1 MKIKERQNQEEKFKN
16 YLINSLNFVTNDM
29 DLYTEIKLKIEQS
42 NSNTFFSDYHSH
54 FNELFSTNKEFVK
67 LVIDNKIVDHSYYY
81 NDLTTLISYYFK
93 NGDIDKIIF
102 FAELYYIHKELNHV
116 EFIISNNLTNLHK
129 RKHHRLT
136 YFLLNTSIMRIFCIR
151 KELTLK
157 NIMKKTPKLSSIYK
171 QINVINNI
179 DSF

>member
-1 MKIKERQNQEEKFKN
+1 MKIKERQNQEEKFKS
-16 YLINSLNFVTNDM
+16 YLINSLNFLIKDT
-29 DLYTEIKLKIEQS
+29 DLYTEIELKIEQS
-42 NSNTFFSDYHSH
+42 NSNTFFSDYRSH

-67 LVIDNKIVDHSYYY
+67 LVIDNKIVEHSYYY

-93 NGDIDKIIF
+93 NGDIDKIVF
-102 FAELYYIHKELNHV
+102 FAELYYIYKELNHV

-157 NIMKKTPKLSSIYK
+157 NIMKKIPKLGSIYK

>member
-1 MKIKERQNQEEKFKN
+1 MKIKERENQEEKFKS
-16 YLINSLNFVTNDM
+16 YLINSLNLTIKDT
-29 DLYTEIKLKIEQS
+29 DLHTEIKLKIEKS

-54 FNELFSTNKEFVK
+54 FNELFSTNKDFVE
-67 LVIDNKIVDHSYYY
+67 LVINNKIVEHSYYY

-93 NGDIDKIIF
+93 NCDIDKIVF
-102 FAELYYIHKELNHV
+102 FAELFYIHKELNHV
-116 EFIISNNLTNLHK
+116 EFIIANNLTNLHK
-129 RKHHRLT
+129 KKHHRLT

-157 NIMKKTPKLSSIYK
+157 NIMKKTPKLGSIYK
-171 QINVINNI
+171 RINVINNI